1 MTEKDKILNYSIRIF
16 LKNGFNKV
24 TMDEIASGLRISKKT
39 IYKYFASKRKL
50 VNAVFRI
57 YQNNI
62 KRKLN
67 EAVDSKENSILK
79 MKALAKF
86 MAEFSI
92 NVDKQMLY
100 DLQTYRPELWKKI
113 DNFRINVI
121 EEIWINIINAGKKEK
136 NIINQPNDIIIAII
150 LGSIKEVINPDFLL
164 NHSYAIKEAFEITF
178 EIILSGILTEKG
190 KKLYHKSNLESKK

>member
-1 MTEKDKILNYSIRIF
+1 MTEKDKILNYSTQIF

-50 VNAVFRI
+50 VNAVVRI

-62 KRKLN
+62 KKRLN
-67 EAVDSKENSILK
+67 EAVDSKANSILK
-79 MKALAKF
+79 MKALAEF

-92 NVDKQMLY
+92 DIDKQMLF

-113 DNFRINVI
+113 DNFRIHVI

>member
-1 MTEKDKILNYSIRIF
+1 MTKKDKILNYSIRIF

-92 NVDKQMLY
+92 DIDKQMLF

-113 DNFRINVI
+113 DNFRIHVI
-121 EEIWINIINAGKKEK
+121 EEIWITIINAGKKEK
-136 NIINQPNDIIIAII
+136 NIINKPNDIIIAII
-150 LGSIKEVINPDFLL
+150 LGSIKEIINPVFLL
-164 NHSYAIKEAFEITF
+164 NHSYSIKEAFEITF

>member
-1 MTEKDKILNYSIRIF
+1 MTEKDKILNYSTQIF

-39 IYKYFASKRKL
+39 IYKYFASKKKL
-50 VNAVFRI
+50 VNAVVRI

-62 KRKLN
+62 KKQLN
-67 EAVDSKENSILK
+67 EAVDSKANSILK
-79 MKALAKF
+79 MKALAEF

-92 NVDKQMLY
+92 DIDKQMLF

-113 DNFRINVI
+113 DNFRIHVI
-121 EEIWINIINAGKKEK
+121 EEIWITIINAGKKEK
-136 NIINQPNDIIIAII
+136 NIINKPNDIIIAII
-150 LGSIKEVINPDFLL
+150 LGSIKEIINPVFLL
-164 NHSYAIKEAFEITF
+164 NHSYSIKEAFEITF